1 MGKVTFEFDIDTEAV
16 EIRTHVDA
24 VNWKSLAWELDQFL
38 RRKIKFS
45 DENVDQYKEVRD
57 MFYELMSDYNL
68 SLDD

>member
-1 MGKVTFEFDIDTEAV
+1 MGKVTFEFDADTEAA
-16 EIRTHVDA
+16 EIRTHLDA
-24 VNWKSLAWELDQFL
+24 TIWRMLAWSLDQFL
-38 RRKIKFS
+38 RGKIKFS